1 MSETEKK
8 LIEMLDNLLIYSG
21 ANSISLNTED
31 GLVIATNSKQNEDIE
46 EQNTNFAAISAS
58 ILSMAER
65 GIEII
70 NTNKI
75 LEQIKIDA
83 GVDAEVEENID
94 EDFTILITRVIS
106 NVLLQIVFS
115 KKINIGLIQFES
127 SKTINKIRELI
138 QADPSGEIFESIG
151 SLL

>member
-8 LIEMLDNLLIYSG
+8 LIEMLDNLLDYSG
-21 ANSISLNTED
+21 ANSVSLNTED

-70 NTNKI
+70 NANKI

-83 GVDAEVEENID
+83 GLGDNNID
-94 EDFTILITRVIS
+94 EDFTILITIFFFKF
-106 NVLLQIVFS
+106 LLQIVFS

-127 SKTINKIRELI
+127 SKTIIKIRELI
-138 QADPSGEIFESIG
+138 QEDPSGELFESIG